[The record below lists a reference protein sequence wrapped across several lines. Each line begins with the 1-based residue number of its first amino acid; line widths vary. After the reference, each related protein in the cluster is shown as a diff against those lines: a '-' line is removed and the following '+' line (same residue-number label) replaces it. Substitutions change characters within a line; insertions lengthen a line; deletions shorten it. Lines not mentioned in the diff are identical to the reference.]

1 MAIQAALSADA
12 RTITGKAVRHLRR
25 QGILPANLTGYGNS
39 PLAIQVQAADVDR
52 MLKAFGRTTVIQLSV
67 SSLGAPRTAMLGA
80 VQRDP
85 ISGSIKHIDF
95 IQVDLTQK
103 MRASITLHLAGE
115 AAATKNGAGMV
126 LQLLNQIEVEALPD
140 DLPETIVL
148 DISGLAQVDDA
159 VYVRDVKL
167 PAGVVALAEPDS
179 VIARVAHTRATLEAV
194 AQPVEVA
201 APGPGGAPTE

>member
-1 MAIQAALSADA
+1 MATQAALSADP

-25 QGILPANLTGYGNS
+25 QGILPANLTGHGNS
-39 PLAIQVQAADVDR
+39 PLAIQVQAVDVDR

-67 SSLGAPRTAMLGA
+67 SSLDARRTAMLGA

-85 ISGSIKHIDF
+85 ISGAIKHIDF
-95 IQVDLTQK
+95 IQVDMTQK
-103 MRASITLHLAGE
+103 MRASITLHLAGD

-140 DLPETIVL
+140 DLPDTIEL

-159 VYVRDVKL
+159 IYVRDVKL
-167 PAGVVALAEPDS
+167 PAGVVALADPDGAI
-179 VIARVAHTRATLEAV
+179 VRIAHTRAALESA
-194 AQPVEVA
+194 AQPAVVA
-201 APGPGGAPTE
+201 APASVATA

>member
-1 MAIQAALSADA
+1 MATQAALSADP

-25 QGILPANLTGYGNS
+25 QGILPANLTGHGNS
-39 PLAIQVQAADVDR
+39 PLAIQVQAVDVDR

-67 SSLGAPRTAMLGA
+67 SSLDARRTAMLGA

-85 ISGSIKHIDF
+85 ISGAIKHIDF
-95 IQVDLTQK
+95 IQVDMTQK
-103 MRASITLHLAGE
+103 MRASITLHLAGD

-140 DLPETIVL
+140 DLPDTIEL

-159 VYVRDVKL
+159 IYVRDVKL
-167 PAGVVALAEPDS
+167 PAGVVALADPDGAI
-179 VIARVAHTRATLEAV
+179 VRIAHTRATLESA
-194 AQPVEVA
+194 AQPAVVA
-201 APGPGGAPTE
+201 APASVATA